1 LKLYVYIIRRLLLMI
16 PVLLG
21 VVAITFALS
30 HVNINLLISEYEGRI
45 HTPQARQA
53 VINALHLNG
62 NFLEQ
67 YLYYVVAVFTG
78 NWGYT
83 APSDID
89 PGSPVVLEFMRRFP
103 PTAELAIVATL
114 IMVALSLPLGILS
127 AVKKDRL
134 VDQATRLIAM
144 FFYSIP
150 VFWFGLIIILIIG
163 PGSKIVPP
171 WLQDSGTGQLNFQ
184 QYAIIYKNGVYT
196 LAPWAVQG
204 GLSRPTG
211 FLVIDTALYGDWP
224 AFLDALKHLMYPSI
238 VVGVTSFGVFVRYL
252 RSSMLETLGQDFIR
266 TAKSKGVP
274 ERYVIKKHARRNS
287 LGPTTTI
294 MGLTIAGLLAGVV
307 VTENIFGWPGMGT
320 WLYDAAVSDDLVS
333 IIATTFVFTIV
344 IVIANLIVDILYA
357 YLDPRVRLE

>member
-1 LKLYVYIIRRLLLMI
+1 MI
-16 PVLLG
+16 PVILG
-21 VVAITFALS
+21 VIAITFALS

-45 HTPQARQA
+45 HTPQAREN
-53 VINALHLNG
+53 VIRALHLNG

-67 YLYYVVAVFTG
+67 YIYYVVAVFTG

-103 PTAELAIVATL
+103 PTAELAVVATV
-114 IMVALSLPLGILS
+114 IMIALALPLGVQS

-134 VDQATRLIAM
+134 TDQLTRLVAM
-144 FFYSIP
+144 LFYSIP
-150 VFWFGLIIILIIG
+150 VFWFGLLLLMVIL
-163 PGSKIVPP
+163 PGSKIIPP
-171 WLQDSGTGQLNFQ
+171 IFQDGASGQLNFQ
-184 QYAIIYKNGVYT
+184 KYALTNINGVIT
-196 LAPWAVQG
+196 LAPWATAD
-204 GLSRPTG
+204 GLSKPTG
-211 FLVIDTALYGDWP
+211 FLVIDTLLYHDWP
-224 AFLDALKHLMYPSI
+224 AFLDALKHLIYPAL
-238 VVGVTSFGVFVRYL
+238 VVGLTSFGVFVRFL
-252 RSSMLETLGQDFIR
+252 RSSVLETLGQDFIR

-274 ERYVIKKHARRNS
+274 EKYVIRKHARRNS

-307 VTENIFGWPGMGT
+307 VTENIFSWPGMGT
-320 WLYDAAVSDDLVS
+320 WLFDAAISNDMVS